1 MKIPWKIVF
10 SRLCW
15 ALLTALFLVPAV
27 LFLVISLLF
36 SCNLPAYGQQALLT
50 LGWAAIA
57 AVLLAILLPRKWRR
71 WLLLPLLAA
80 AVGCGGYC
88 GWGLWRDSIPTVS
101 EGDRYTLLSG
111 YQPFT
116 EGSLTARLDGPAAL
130 RLSRADCPRLDG
142 ATALYPVYA
151 AFVEAFYPEGDYP
164 FLKEPGGSS
173 VQVACTG
180 TVDAYERLISGE
192 TDLIFAA
199 APSQEQLDLAASQG
213 MELHL
218 TPIGREAF
226 VFFVNSNNPVN
237 GLTVEQVQGIYS
249 GAITNWSQVG
259 GKDQSIRPFQRMEN
273 SGSQTAL
280 LRLMDGLP
288 LIEPEQE
295 DRVADMGGIISQ
307 VADYRNYQNA
317 VGFSFRFYSTQMV
330 QNGDIRLLA
339 LDGVFPT
346 KEAIRERQ
354 LPHFRSLLCG
364 HRLPGGTARPPGKGR
379 GPEQVPGVDPVPGGA
394 ASGGGERI
402 CLPHIRQKAN
412 RQVPVGFSYFF
423 RWDSLSFSSR
433 RSRSTWAMW

>member
-1 MKIPWKIVF
+1 MKISWKAVF
-10 SRLCW
+10 FRICY
-15 ALLTALFLVPAV
+15 ALLAAVFLVPAV
-27 LFLVISLLF
+27 LFLMVLLLF
-36 SCNLPAYGQQALLT
+36 SFALPPYGQQALLA

-80 AVGCGGYC
+80 AVGCAGYC

-101 EGDRYTLLSG
+101 EGDRYALLSG

-116 EGSLTARLDGPAAL
+116 EGSLTARLDGPASL
-130 RLSRADCPRLDG
+130 QLSREDCPRLDG

-151 AFVEAFYPEGDYP
+151 AFVEAVYPEGEYP
-164 FLKEPGGSS
+164 FLSGEGSG

-180 TVDAYERLISGE
+180 TVEAYERLISGE

-199 APSQEQLDLAASQG
+199 APSQKQLDLAERRG

-218 TPIGREAF
+218 TPVGREAF
-226 VFFVNSNNPVN
+226 VFFVNSKNPVE

-249 GAITNWSQVG
+249 GTITSWSQVG
-259 GKDQSIRPFQRMEN
+259 GKNQSIRPFQRMED
-273 SGSQTAL
+273 SGSQSAL
-280 LRLMDGLP
+280 LRLMEGLP

-317 VGFSFRFYSTQMV
+317 IGFSFRFYSTQMV

-339 LDGVFPT
+339 LNGVFPT
-346 KEAIRERQ
+346 KETIRDGSYPISDPFYAI
-354 LPHFRSLLCG
+354 
-364 HRLPGGTARPPGKGR
+364 TAAPTGQSAPQDKGPVLADFLDWMLS
-379 GPEQVPGVDPVPGGA
+379 PEGQALVE
-394 ASGGGERI
+394 ASGY
-402 CLPHIRQKAN
+402 
-412 RQVPVGFSYFF
+412 V
-423 RWDSLSFSSR
+423 SLS
-433 RSRSTWAMW
+433 